1 MINIE
6 NVGKRLR
13 MVREFFKFT
22 QQKMSEV
29 LPNGVVSQ
37 PSLHDTAPRG
47 RKGGKGTGKIQF

>member
-22 QQKMSEV
+22 QQKMADV
-29 LPNGVVSQ
+29 LQMNLTYSNVIKI
-37 PSLHDTAPRG
+37 SLASLSIAFHDFP
-47 RKGGKGTGKIQF
+47 